1 MLRPLHAHSG
11 RKIYRNLVEI
21 QVARSDI
28 NTIGA
33 IRISHYA
40 RIYKMQD
47 VQNIVFVVILSLNL

>member
-1 MLRPLHAHSG
+1 M
-11 RKIYRNLVEI
+11 KI

-40 RIYKMQD
+40 QIYKMQD